1 MLETYLF
8 ITPWGDECFKCEK
21 ETIRYFGRAEEKV
34 DLKIFP
40 VLNMQVVLNYMKH
53 NQVKNGNYNDLFN
66 RMYLTCLDYKA
77 ACYQGRAK
85 GRQFLVAMQK
95 AVIDKG
101 ESYSIELGSQLAQ
114 QVGLDLTMF
123 EDDRRSEMVQKE
135 FKHDQQLAH
144 EMGAESIPAAAI
156 FNVKDEEY
164 GILMDHYDY
173 QTLASVCKLK
183 LASDDDN
190 SFIPETL

>member
-1 MLETYLF
+1 
-8 ITPWGDECFKCEK
+8 
-21 ETIRYFGRAEEKV
+21 
-34 DLKIFP
+34 
-40 VLNMQVVLNYMKH
+40 
-53 NQVKNGNYNDLFN
+53 
-66 RMYLTCLDYKA
+66 
-77 ACYQGRAK
+77 
-85 GRQFLVAMQK
+85 
-95 AVIDKG
+95 
-101 ESYSIELGSQLAQ
+101 
-114 QVGLDLTMF
+114 MF

-144 EMGAESIPAAAI
+144 EMGAESIPAAVI